1 MIKFLHRKFKLF
13 FFPRDLSELTSHN
26 KPQGSTMHLQLQQ
39 KCEFAF
45 LTAELQRKQKVRPV
59 DSSWFWLAG
68 KRLEQIS
75 VRVEQ
80 FSPEEPSSFS
90 LLVPTSHFLWF
101 WSILTSPNGKANWCA
116 DKKVKLTRVT
126 FHGGEHPVPFSLLQ
140 QFHYTNKEFSWCFP
154 THNVQT
160 RGILAWTP
168 PLSHK
173 RLSSVNE
180 ICMRKHL

>member
-1 MIKFLHRKFKLF
+1 
-13 FFPRDLSELTSHN
+13 
-26 KPQGSTMHLQLQQ
+26 MHLQLQQ

-90 LLVPTSHFLWF
+90 LLVPTSHFL
-101 WSILTSPNGKANWCA
+101 
-116 DKKVKLTRVT
+116 
-126 FHGGEHPVPFSLLQ
+126 
-140 QFHYTNKEFSWCFP
+140 
-154 THNVQT
+154 
-160 RGILAWTP
+160 
-168 PLSHK
+168 
-173 RLSSVNE
+173 
-180 ICMRKHL
+180 